1 MAISV
6 AGQQEPPVIHPLL
19 AGLQLSLLSGVFGAH
34 FPQKRCTL
42 ENKTIVVIGAGMCGV
57 STAIW
62 LQRSG
67 HSVILMDKGAPG
79 MGASFGNAGLIAQWA
94 VAPVT
99 SPTLWR
105 DAPRLLLDPNSPLFM
120 KWAYFPKLLP
130 WLTSF
135 LSHAN
140 DAATR
145 RIVTNLIPLLSDAVE
160 QHRSLVRGTD
170 LERWVSDSKLSYA
183 YPSKAHFAAD
193 AYTWEMKKLAGFTP
207 TVLTGPDVHDCEPIL
222 GPDIQCLA
230 VLEGQGH
237 ITNPGQ
243 YIADLTKTFV
253 RNGGTFVQ
261 AEVRD
266 FQKTNGRITQ
276 IETDQGPFACDKAV
290 ITAGIWSKDL
300 MKKLGLKVPLET
312 ERGYHVIFENP
323 SEMPRNP
330 MMMTTGKFGVNPMDM
345 GLRCAGTVELGD
357 HHAGPSKAPIALL
370 KRHAKSV
377 FPNLT
382 YSGTQ
387 EWMGFRP
394 STPDSAPLIGELG
407 ASGIF
412 TGFGHQHVGLTAG
425 PKTGRLIA
433 QLIDGK
439 HPNIDMSPYTPE
451 RYTK

>member
-1 MAISV
+1 MADKPI
-6 AGQQEPPVIHPLL
+6 I
-19 AGLQLSLLSGVFGAH
+19 
-34 FPQKRCTL
+34 
-42 ENKTIVVIGAGMCGV
+42 VIGAGMCGI

-67 HSVILMDKGAPG
+67 HEVILLDKGAPG
-79 MGASFGNAGLIAQWA
+79 MGASFGNAGLLAQWA

-105 DAPRLLLDPNSPLFM
+105 EAPKLLLNPASPLFM

-130 WLTSF
+130 WLSQF

-145 RIVTNLIPLLSDAVE
+145 RIVSNLIPILGDAVD
-160 QHRSLVRGTD
+160 QHKSLVRGTD
-170 LERWVSDSKLSYA
+170 MERWVCDSKFSYA
-183 YPSKAHFAAD
+183 YTSKAHFEAD
-193 AYTWEMKKLAGFTP
+193 VYAWRMKKLAGFVP
-207 TVLTGPDVHDCEPIL
+207 TVITGEDVRESEPIL
-222 GPDIQCLA
+222 GPKIQCLA

-237 ITNPGQ
+237 ITNPGA
-243 YIADLTKTFV
+243 YIAALTSYFTK
-253 RNGGTFVQ
+253 NGGRFIQ

-266 FQKTNGRITQ
+266 FQKTDGRISR
-276 IETDQGPFACDKAV
+276 IETDQGTFDCSKAV

-300 MKKLGLKVPLET
+300 MKKLNLRVPLET

-330 MMMTTGKFGVNPMDM
+330 MMVTAGKFGVNPMDM

-370 KRHAKSV
+370 MRRAKEA

-394 STPDSAPLIGELG
+394 STPDSVPLIGELG
-407 ASGIF
+407 DSGIY

-425 PKTGRLIA
+425 PKTGRMIA
-433 QLIDGK
+433 QMINGQS
-439 HPNIDMSPYTPE
+439 PNIDMSPYAPE
-451 RYTK
+451 RYVQT

>member
-1 MAISV
+1 MTDKPI
-6 AGQQEPPVIHPLL
+6 I
-19 AGLQLSLLSGVFGAH
+19 
-34 FPQKRCTL
+34 
-42 ENKTIVVIGAGMCGV
+42 VIGAGMCGI

-67 HSVILMDKGAPG
+67 HAVTLMDKGAPG
-79 MGASFGNAGLIAQWA
+79 MGASFGNAGLLAGWA

-120 KWAYFPKLLP
+120 KWAHVPKMLP
-130 WLTSF
+130 WLAQF
-135 LSHAN
+135 VSHAN

-145 RIVTNLIPLLSDAVE
+145 RIVSHLIPLLSDTVD
-160 QHRSLVRGTD
+160 QHKSLVRGTD
-170 LERWVSDSKLSYA
+170 LERWVCDSKFSFVYK
-183 YPSKAHFAAD
+183 SKAHFEAD
-193 AYTWEMKKLAGFTP
+193 SYAWSMKKLAGLSP
-207 TVLTGPDVHDCEPIL
+207 QIVTGRAVQDCEPIL

-243 YIADLTKTFV
+243 YIAELAKHFV
-253 RNGGTFVQ
+253 KNGGTLVQ
-261 AEVRD
+261 AQVRD
-266 FQKTNGRITQ
+266 FIKTNGRISQ
-276 IETDQGPFACDKAV
+276 IETDQGTFDCSRAV

-300 MKKLGLKVPLET
+300 MKKLGLKVPLEA

-323 SEMPRNP
+323 SQVPRNP
-330 MMMTTGKFGVNPMDM
+330 MLVVSGKFGVNPMEM

-357 HHAGPSKAPIALL
+357 HHAGPSKAPIKLL
-370 KRHAKSV
+370 RRHVKET
-377 FPNLT
+377 FPDLI

-394 STPDSAPLIGELG
+394 STPDSLPLIGELG
-407 ASGIF
+407 NTGIY

-433 QLIDGK
+433 QMIDGNT
-439 HPNIDMSPYTPE
+439 PNVDMSPYAPA
-451 RYTK
+451 RYTAS

>member
-1 MAISV
+1 MSDKPI
-6 AGQQEPPVIHPLL
+6 I
-19 AGLQLSLLSGVFGAH
+19 
-34 FPQKRCTL
+34 
-42 ENKTIVVIGAGMCGV
+42 VIGAGMCGV

-79 MGASFGNAGLIAQWA
+79 MGASFGNAGLLAQWA

-105 DAPRLLLDPNSPLFM
+105 ETPKLLLNPNSPLFM
-120 KWAYFPKLLP
+120 KWSYFPKMLP
-130 WLTSF
+130 WLARF

-145 RIVTNLIPLLSDAVE
+145 RIVLNLIPILGDAVD
-160 QHRSLVRGTD
+160 QHKSLVRGTELD
-170 LERWVSDSKLSYA
+170 RWVCDSKFSYA
-183 YPSKAHFAAD
+183 YKSQAHFKAD
-193 AYTWEMKKLAGFTP
+193 AYAWSMKKLAGFEP
-207 TVLTGPDVHDCEPIL
+207 TVVTGAAVQENEPIL
-222 GPDIQCLA
+222 GTSIQCLA

-243 YIADLTKTFV
+243 YIAELTKHFV
-253 RNGGTFVQ
+253 KNGGKFVQ
-261 AEVRD
+261 AQVRD
-266 FQKTNGRITQ
+266 LQKIDGRIAQ
-276 IETDQGPFACDKAV
+276 IETDQGTFECSRAV
-290 ITAGIWSKDL
+290 ITAGIWSKEL

-312 ERGYHVIFENP
+312 ERGYHVTFENP
-323 SEMPRNP
+323 TQMPRHP
-330 MMMTTGKFGVNPMDM
+330 MMVASGKFGVNPMET

-357 HHAGPSKAPIALL
+357 HHAGPSKAPVKLL
-370 KRHAKSV
+370 RRYAQET

-394 STPDSAPLIGELG
+394 STPDSVPLIGELG
-407 ASGIF
+407 NSGIY

-433 QLIDGK
+433 QMIDGNS
-439 HPNIDMSPYTPE
+439 PNIDMTPYAPA
-451 RYTK
+451 RYTA

>member
-1 MAISV
+1 MADKPI
-6 AGQQEPPVIHPLL
+6 I
-19 AGLQLSLLSGVFGAH
+19 
-34 FPQKRCTL
+34 
-42 ENKTIVVIGAGMCGV
+42 VIGAGMCGI

-62 LQRSG
+62 LQRFG
-67 HSVILMDKGAPG
+67 HKVVLLDKGAPG
-79 MGASFGNAGLIAQWA
+79 MGASYGNAGLLAQWA

-105 DAPRLLLDPNSPLFM
+105 EAPKLLLDPASPLFM

-130 WLTSF
+130 WLSQY

-145 RIVTNLIPLLSDAVE
+145 RTVSNLIPILGDAVD
-160 QHRSLVRGTD
+160 QHKSLVRGTD
-170 LERWVSDSKLSYA
+170 LERWVCDSKFSYA
-183 YPSKAHFAAD
+183 YTSKAHFEAD
-193 AYTWEMKKLAGFTP
+193 AYAWRMKKLAGFAP
-207 TVLTGPDVHDCEPIL
+207 KVITGVDVQECEPIL
-222 GPDIQCLA
+222 GPKIQCLA

-237 ITNPGQ
+237 ITNPGE
-243 YIADLTKTFV
+243 YITELTSYFTK
-253 RNGGTFVQ
+253 NGGKFVQ

-266 FQKTNGRITQ
+266 FQKTDGRISR
-276 IETDQGPFACDKAV
+276 IETDQGTFECSKAV
-290 ITAGIWSKDL
+290 ITAGIWSKGL
-300 MKKLGLKVPLET
+300 MKKLNLRVPLET

-323 SEMPRNP
+323 SEVPRNP
-330 MMMTTGKFGVNPMDM
+330 MMVTAGKFGVNPMDM

-370 KRHAKSV
+370 MRRAKEA
-377 FPNLT
+377 FPNLA

-394 STPDSAPLIGELG
+394 STPDSVPLIGELG
-407 ASGIF
+407 HSGIY

-433 QLIDGK
+433 QMINGQS
-439 HPNIDMSPYTPE
+439 PNIDMSPYAPE
-451 RYTK
+451 RYAEN

>member
-1 MAISV
+1 MKDTPI
-6 AGQQEPPVIHPLL
+6 I
-19 AGLQLSLLSGVFGAH
+19 
-34 FPQKRCTL
+34 
-42 ENKTIVVIGAGMCGV
+42 IIGAGMCGV

-62 LQRSG
+62 LQRLG
-67 HSVILMDKGAPG
+67 HAVILIDKGLPG
-79 MGASFGNAGLIAQWA
+79 MGASFGNAGLLAQWA

-105 DAPRLLLDPNSPLFM
+105 EASKYLMDPNSPLFM
-120 KWAYFPKLLP
+120 KWSYFPKLIP
-130 WLTSF
+130 WLAKF

-145 RIVTNLIPLLSDAVE
+145 RIVSSQIPLVCDAVD
-160 QHRSLVRGTD
+160 QHKSLVRGTD
-170 LERWVSDSKLSYA
+170 LEHWVTDSKFSYA
-183 YPSKAHFAAD
+183 YRSKAHFDAD
-193 AYTWEMKKLAGFTP
+193 AYTWGLKKIAGFEP
-207 TVLTGPDVHDCEPIL
+207 TVITGAEVQGCEPIL
-222 GPDIQCLA
+222 GPAIQCLA

-237 ITNPGQ
+237 ILNPGQ
-243 YIADLTKTFV
+243 YIAELAKYFTK
-253 RNGGTFVQ
+253 NGGKFIR
-261 AEVRD
+261 AEVLD
-266 FQKTNGRITQ
+266 LHKKDGRISH
-276 IETDQGPFACDKAV
+276 IDTDKGSFECSHAV

-312 ERGYHVIFENP
+312 ERGYHVVFENP

-330 MMMTTGKFGVNPMDM
+330 MMITSGKFGVNPMDM

-357 HHAGPSKAPIALL
+357 HHAGPSDAPIRFLM
-370 KRHAKSV
+370 KHAKEV

-394 STPDSAPLIGELG
+394 STPDSLPLIGELG
-407 ASGIF
+407 GSRIY

-433 QLIDGK
+433 QLIDG
-439 HPNIDMSPYTPE
+439 HTPNIDMSPYAPA
-451 RYTK
+451 RYLG

>member
-1 MAISV
+1 MKDTPI
-6 AGQQEPPVIHPLL
+6 I
-19 AGLQLSLLSGVFGAH
+19 
-34 FPQKRCTL
+34 
-42 ENKTIVVIGAGMCGV
+42 IIGAGMCGV

-62 LQRSG
+62 LQRLG
-67 HSVILMDKGAPG
+67 HAVILIDKGLPG
-79 MGASFGNAGLIAQWA
+79 MGASFGNAGLLAQWA

-105 DAPRLLLDPNSPLFM
+105 EASKYLMDPNSPLFM
-120 KWAYFPKLLP
+120 KWSYFPKLIP
-130 WLTSF
+130 WLAKY

-145 RIVTNLIPLLSDAVE
+145 RIVSSQIPLVCDAVD
-160 QHRSLVRGTD
+160 QHKSLVRGTD
-170 LERWVSDSKLSYA
+170 LEHWVTDSKFSYA
-183 YPSKAHFAAD
+183 YRSKAHFDAD
-193 AYTWEMKKLAGFTP
+193 AYTWGLKKIAGFEP
-207 TVLTGPDVHDCEPIL
+207 TVITGAEVQGCEPIL
-222 GPDIQCLA
+222 GPAIQCLA

-237 ITNPGQ
+237 ILNPGQ
-243 YIADLTKTFV
+243 YIAELAKYFTK
-253 RNGGTFVQ
+253 NGGKFIR
-261 AEVRD
+261 AEVLD
-266 FQKTNGRITQ
+266 LHKKDGRISH
-276 IETDQGPFACDKAV
+276 IDTDKGSFECSHAV

-312 ERGYHVIFENP
+312 ERGYHVVFENP

-330 MMMTTGKFGVNPMDM
+330 MMITSGKFGVNPMDM

-357 HHAGPSKAPIALL
+357 HHAGPSDAPIRFLM
-370 KRHAKSV
+370 KHAKEV

-394 STPDSAPLIGELG
+394 STPDSLPLIGELG
-407 ASGIF
+407 GSRIY

-433 QLIDGK
+433 QLIDG
-439 HPNIDMSPYTPE
+439 HTPNIDMSPYAPA
-451 RYTK
+451 RYLG

>member
-1 MAISV
+1 MTDKPI
-6 AGQQEPPVIHPLL
+6 I
-19 AGLQLSLLSGVFGAH
+19 
-34 FPQKRCTL
+34 
-42 ENKTIVVIGAGMCGV
+42 VIGAGMCGI

-67 HSVILMDKGAPG
+67 HAVTLMDKGAPG
-79 MGASFGNAGLIAQWA
+79 MGASFGNAGLLAGWA

-120 KWAYFPKLLP
+120 KWAHVPKMLP
-130 WLTSF
+130 WLAQF
-135 LSHAN
+135 VSHAN

-145 RIVTNLIPLLSDAVE
+145 RIVSHLIPLLSDTVD
-160 QHRSLVRGTD
+160 QHKSLVRGTD
-170 LERWVSDSKLSYA
+170 LERWVCDSKFSFVYK
-183 YPSKAHFAAD
+183 SKAHFEAD
-193 AYTWEMKKLAGFTP
+193 SYAWSMKKLAGLSP
-207 TVLTGPDVHDCEPIL
+207 QIVTGRAVQDCEPIL

-243 YIADLTKTFV
+243 YIAELAKHFV
-253 RNGGTFVQ
+253 KNGGTLVQ
-261 AEVRD
+261 AQVRD
-266 FQKTNGRITQ
+266 FIKTNGRISQ
-276 IETDQGPFACDKAV
+276 IETDQGTFDCSRAV

-300 MKKLGLKVPLET
+300 MKKLGLKVPLEA

-323 SEMPRNP
+323 SQVPRNP
-330 MMMTTGKFGVNPMDM
+330 MLVVSGKFGVNPMEM

-357 HHAGPSKAPIALL
+357 HHAGPSKTPIKLL
-370 KRHAKSV
+370 RRHVKET
-377 FPNLT
+377 FPDLI

-394 STPDSAPLIGELG
+394 STPDSLPLIGELG
-407 ASGIF
+407 NTGIY

-433 QLIDGK
+433 QMIDGNT
-439 HPNIDMSPYTPE
+439 PNVDMSSYAPA
-451 RYTK
+451 RYTAS

>member
-1 MAISV
+1 MTDKPI
-6 AGQQEPPVIHPLL
+6 I
-19 AGLQLSLLSGVFGAH
+19 
-34 FPQKRCTL
+34 
-42 ENKTIVVIGAGMCGV
+42 VIGAGMCGI

-67 HSVILMDKGAPG
+67 HAVTLMDKGAPG
-79 MGASFGNAGLIAQWA
+79 MGASFGNAGLLAGWA

-120 KWAYFPKLLP
+120 KWAHVPKMLP
-130 WLTSF
+130 WLAQF
-135 LSHAN
+135 VSHAN

-145 RIVTNLIPLLSDAVE
+145 RIVSQIPLLSDTVD
-160 QHRSLVRGTD
+160 QHKSLVRGTD
-170 LERWVSDSKLSYA
+170 LERWVCDSKFSFVYK
-183 YPSKAHFAAD
+183 SKAHFEAD
-193 AYTWEMKKLAGFTP
+193 SYAWSMKKLAGLSP
-207 TVLTGPDVHDCEPIL
+207 QIVTGRAVQDCEPIL

-243 YIADLTKTFV
+243 YIAELAKHFV
-253 RNGGTFVQ
+253 KNGGTLVQ
-261 AEVRD
+261 AQVRD
-266 FQKTNGRITQ
+266 FIKTNGRISQ
-276 IETDQGPFACDKAV
+276 IETDQGTFDCSRAV

-300 MKKLGLKVPLET
+300 MKKLGLKVPLEA

-323 SEMPRNP
+323 SQVPRNP
-330 MMMTTGKFGVNPMDM
+330 MLVVSGKFGVNPMET

-357 HHAGPSKAPIALL
+357 HHAGPSKAPIELL
-370 KRHAKSV
+370 RRHVKET
-377 FPNLT
+377 FPDLT

-394 STPDSAPLIGELG
+394 STPDSLPLIGELG
-407 ASGIF
+407 NTGIY

-433 QLIDGK
+433 QMIDGNT
-439 HPNIDMSPYTPE
+439 PNVDMSPYAPA
-451 RYTK
+451 RYTAS